1 MFLKYNMYIYIIKV
15 GKRDNNNI
23 FFEINKY
30 F

>member
-15 GKRDNNNI
+15 CKRDNNNI